1 MSCPPPPPIVDNSV
15 ALAQVS
21 TAFGTGPTCES
32 NGGGAGYSF
41 LFGLISAEV
50 GVKSSKGCSA
60 IAKQLSYLSQANTI
74 AACQLNRSS
83 TNSSQTSVVINTIDF
98 INGPGGQVLCGSGGF
113 NVSNVTSVDFTL
125 SVSLDIEATQS
136 VANTA
141 NLLIQN
147 LLTAKAESI
156 EGYLATSDGAQT
168 FQAAIT
174 DTQNYVQST
183 NVNDTYVNMFQST
196 DTTNIIRITNYGIIT
211 GESCNITNSNLNTL
225 AASQLMQT
233 LANQSAS
240 QQSVIAFNNSF
251 DAYASAQAKGLD
263 SLGGTGGLIGIII
276 VVVLIIIVLAVVGYY
291 CRTGTCNFP
300 KAKKQKPEEE
310 KPIKKKKTKKPK
322 PQIEAGASVSS

>member
-196 DTTNIIRITNYGIIT
+196 DTTNM
-211 GESCNITNSNLNTL
+211 NTL

>member
-1 MSCPPPPPIVDNSV
+1 
-15 ALAQVS
+15 
-21 TAFGTGPTCES
+21 
-32 NGGGAGYSF
+32 
-41 LFGLISAEV
+41 
-50 GVKSSKGCSA
+50 
-60 IAKQLSYLSQANTI
+60 
-74 AACQLNRSS
+74 
-83 TNSSQTSVVINTIDF
+83 VVINTIDF

-136 VANTA
+136 VAQTA

-196 DTTNIIRITNYGIIT
+196 ETTNIIRITNYGIIT

-225 AASQLMQT
+225 AASQLMQS

-310 KPIKKKKTKKPK
+310 KPIKKKKKKPK